1 MAIERGGAAIPIER
15 SLEHVFGYAVGI
27 DLTRRDLQ
35 MQARDAGR
43 PWDWGKG
50 FDRSAPVAPIRPVAE
65 IGHPD
70 RGRIWL
76 AVNDR
81 IKQDADL
88 AELIWSVPEIL
99 SILSHS
105 MTLAA
110 GDLIMTGT
118 PAGVGPLVPG
128 DRVAG
133 GIDPVGPIS
142 LTIES
147 SSRL

>member
-1 MAIERGGAAIPIER
+1 
-15 SLEHVFGYAVGI
+15 
-27 DLTRRDLQ
+27 
-35 MQARDAGR
+35 
-43 PWDWGKG
+43 
-50 FDRSAPVAPIRPVAE
+50 
-65 IGHPD
+65 
-70 RGRIWL
+70 
-76 AVNDR
+76 VNDR

-147 SSRL
+147 SSRM